1 MLGAQ
6 VFVGA
11 AESMGYGTSVQE
23 GPKLLKILE
32 YLLPSVLIDQ
42 DDPPSREG
50 AIMSQPRARIA
61 SQLGLALALI
71 LALVISGSTLFA
83 LRSLDS
89 ANLDTREEHLASE
102 ARLLAD
108 QLNTFHSS
116 LRESTQRLSGL
127 FENRFRSGLSLHPE
141 QPVSVAGVQ
150 TPGLHLGDVVLNN
163 NFEEVDEFKQMTAG
177 VATLFVRSGDDFIR
191 VSTSLSK
198 QDGSRAIGTLL
209 DHAHPAYQKLMA
221 GQGYVGRA
229 LLFERF
235 YMTQYTPVLDRAG
248 KVIAV
253 LFVGFD
259 YTDAQN
265 AQFDNLQRFRIGH
278 SGSLALLDEQH
289 KWLVPPAGVQGLDQA
304 AQVMTDAAQQPGKGR
319 FWSDQGEDFYSLA
332 VPFAGGPWSVVAS
345 MPKAEIRAVTWSV
358 GIRLVIGSLLAMLL
372 AVGATV
378 WLLRSKLAPLSD
390 LVRQAQALGGGDL
403 SARLNVSSHDEIGQ
417 LARSFNQMGEAL
429 STMVEHIRRS
439 AAEVN
444 GRAQALS
451 GLSSG
456 AYEGMEQQSGEIT
469 SMAGAVEEFSATSLN
484 IADNM
489 GSTQRLAEENA
500 QQTHIGRESMEQAS
514 SSLEQIAGA
523 LNSTATVINTLG
535 QRSQE
540 IGGIVG
546 VITAIAD
553 QTNLLALNAA
563 IEAARAGE
571 QGRGFAVV
579 ADEVRNLASRT
590 REATDEISQMI
601 NSIQQETGHA
611 IETMEQ
617 GNRLMQEGLSRNAD
631 VASALALIDEQSRS
645 AGEQFAAITTAT
657 QEQSSTATVLSSNL
671 QSIAQANSEQRE
683 VVSNLALTAREL
695 ETLAAD
701 LRQEVDRFR

>member
-1 MLGAQ
+1 M
-6 VFVGA
+6 
-11 AESMGYGTSVQE
+11 
-23 GPKLLKILE
+23 P
-32 YLLPSVLIDQ
+32 
-42 DDPPSREG
+42 
-50 AIMSQPRARIA
+50 QPRARIA
-61 SQLGLALALI
+61 SQLGLALAVV
-71 LALVISGSTLFA
+71 LAIVISGSTVFA
-83 LRSLDS
+83 LRSLDA
-89 ANLDTREEHLASE
+89 ANLATREEHLASE

-108 QLNTFHSS
+108 QLNTFHGT

-127 FENRFRSGLSLHPE
+127 FEKRFSGGLSLHPD
-141 QPVSVAGVQ
+141 QPVTVAGTQ
-150 TPGLHLGDVVLNN
+150 TPGLHLGDGVLNN

-177 VATLFVRSGDDFIR
+177 VATVFVRSGDDFIR

-221 GQGYVGRA
+221 GQSYVGRA
-229 LLFERF
+229 LLFERL
-235 YMTQYTPVLDRAG
+235 YMTQYTPVRDSAG
-248 KVIAV
+248 QVIAV

-265 AQFDNLQRFRIGH
+265 AQFDNLKRFRIGQT
-278 SGSLALLDEQH
+278 GSLALLDEQQ
-289 KWLVPPAGVQGLDQA
+289 KWLVPPAGVQALEPAGATIAELA
-304 AQVMTDAAQQPGKGR
+304 RQPGKGN
-319 FWSDQGEDFYSLA
+319 FWSDKNEDFYSVA
-332 VPFAGGPWSVVAS
+332 VPFDGGPWSVVAS

-358 GIRLVIGSLLAMLL
+358 GLRLVIGSLLAMLL

-378 WLLRSKLAPLSD
+378 WLLRSKLAPLGD
-390 LVRQAQALGGGDL
+390 LVRQADALGKGDL
-403 SARLNVSSHDEIGQ
+403 SARLNVSSQDEIGQ
-417 LARSFNQMGEAL
+417 LAGSFNQMGQAL
-429 STMVEHIRRS
+429 STMVEHIRKA

-451 GLSSG
+451 GLSGG
-456 AYEGMEQQSGEIT
+456 AYEGMEQQSGEIS

-489 GSTQRLAEENA
+489 GNTERLAQENA
-500 QQTHIGRESMEQAS
+500 QQTRIGRTSMEEAS
-514 SSLEQIAGA
+514 ASLEQIAGA

-535 QRSQE
+535 QRSEE

-590 REATDEISQMI
+590 REATDEISGMI
-601 NSIQQETGHA
+601 NSIQQETGNA
-611 IETMEQ
+611 IATMEQ
-617 GNRLMQEGLSRNAD
+617 GNVLMQEGLSRNAN
-631 VASALALIDEQSRS
+631 VASALARIDEQSRS
-645 AGEQFAAITTAT
+645 AGQQFAAITTAT
-657 QEQSSTATVLSSNL
+657 QEQSSTATLLSSNL
-671 QSIAQANSEQRE
+671 QSIALANSEQRE
-683 VVSNLALTAREL
+683 VVSNLAITAKEL
-695 ETLAAD
+695 EKLAAD

>member
-1 MLGAQ
+1 
-6 VFVGA
+6 
-11 AESMGYGTSVQE
+11 
-23 GPKLLKILE
+23 
-32 YLLPSVLIDQ
+32 
-42 DDPPSREG
+42 
-50 AIMSQPRARIA
+50 MSQPRARIA
-61 SQLGLALALI
+61 SQLGLALAVI
-71 LALVISGSTLFA
+71 LAVVISGSTVFA

-108 QLNTFHSS
+108 QLNTFHST

-127 FENRFRSGLSLHPE
+127 FEKRFSAGLSVRPE
-141 QPVSVAGVQ
+141 QPVTVAGVQ
-150 TPGLHLGDVVLNN
+150 TPGLYLGEEVLNN
-163 NFEEVDEFKQMTAG
+163 NFAEVDEFKQMSGG
-177 VATLFVRSGDDFIR
+177 VATVFVRSGEDFIR
-191 VSTSLSK
+191 VSTSLTK
-198 QDGSRAIGTLL
+198 QDGSRAIGTAL
-209 DHAHPAYQKLMA
+209 DHQHPAYQRLLG

-229 LLFERF
+229 VLFDRS
-235 YMTQYTPVLDRAG
+235 YMTQYSPVRDASG

-265 AQFDNLQRFRIGH
+265 AQFDNLKRFRIGQT
-278 SGSLALLDEQH
+278 GSLALLDEQKH
-289 KWLVPPAGVQGLDQA
+289 WLVPPAGVHALDQSIPVMLDLA
-304 AQVMTDAAQQPGKGR
+304 AKPGKGR
-319 FWSDQGEDFYSLA
+319 FWSDKNEDFYSVA
-332 VPFAGGPWSVVAS
+332 VPFEGGPWSVVAS

-358 GIRLVIGSLLAMLL
+358 GIRLAIGSLLAMLL
-372 AVGATV
+372 AVGAAV
-378 WLLRSKLAPLSD
+378 WLLRSKLQPLGD
-390 LVRQAQALGGGDL
+390 LVRQAEALGAGDL

-429 STMVEHIRRS
+429 STMVSHIRK
-439 AAEVN
+439 AAEDVN
-444 GRAQALS
+444 SRAQALS
-451 GLSSG
+451 GLSGG

-489 GSTQRLAEENA
+489 GNTERLAQDNA
-500 QQTHIGRESMEQAS
+500 QQTKIGRTSMQEAS
-514 SSLEQIAGA
+514 SSLEHIATA

-546 VITAIAD
+546 VITAIAE

-590 REATDEISQMI
+590 RQATDEISGMI
-601 NSIQQETGHA
+601 QSIQQETGNA
-611 IETMEQ
+611 ISTMEQ
-617 GNRLMQEGLSRNAD
+617 GNVLMQEGLARNAD
-631 VASALALIDEQSRS
+631 VASALARIDEQSRS
-645 AGEQFAAITTAT
+645 AGQQFAAITTAT
-657 QEQSSTATVLSSNL
+657 QEQSSTATLLSSNL
-671 QSIAQANSEQRE
+671 QSIALANSEQRE
-683 VVSNLALTAREL
+683 VVSNLAITAKEL
-695 ETLAAD
+695 ETLAAG
-701 LRQEVDRFR
+701 LRHEVDRFR

>member
-1 MLGAQ
+1 M
-6 VFVGA
+6 
-11 AESMGYGTSVQE
+11 
-23 GPKLLKILE
+23 P
-32 YLLPSVLIDQ
+32 
-42 DDPPSREG
+42 
-50 AIMSQPRARIA
+50 QPRARIA
-61 SQLGLALALI
+61 SQLGLALAVV
-71 LALVISGSTLFA
+71 LAIVISGSTVFA
-83 LRSLDS
+83 LRSLDA

-108 QLNTFHSS
+108 QLNTFHST

-127 FENRFRSGLSLHPE
+127 FEKRFSGGLSLHPD
-141 QPVSVAGVQ
+141 QPVAVAGTQ

-177 VATLFVRSGDDFIR
+177 VATVFVRSGDDFVRI
-191 VSTSLSK
+191 STSLSK

-221 GQGYVGRA
+221 GQSYVGRA
-229 LLFERF
+229 LLFERL
-235 YMTQYTPVLDRAG
+235 YMTQYTPVRNSAG
-248 KVIAV
+248 QVIAV

-265 AQFDNLQRFRIGH
+265 AQFDNLKRFRIGQT
-278 SGSLALLDEQH
+278 GSLALLDEQH
-289 KWLVPPAGVQGLDQA
+289 KWLVPPAGVQALEQSA
-304 AQVMTDAAQQPGKGR
+304 TTIVELAKQPGKGH
-319 FWSDQGEDFYSLA
+319 FWSDKSEDFYSVA
-332 VPFAGGPWSVVAS
+332 VPFEGGPWSVVAS

-358 GIRLVIGSLLAMLL
+358 GTRLVIGSLLAMLL

-378 WLLRSKLAPLSD
+378 WLLRSKLAPLGD
-390 LVRQAQALGGGDL
+390 LVRQADALGKGDL
-403 SARLNVSSHDEIGQ
+403 SARLNVSSQDEIGQ
-417 LARSFNQMGEAL
+417 LASSFNQMGQAL
-429 STMVEHIRRS
+429 STMVEHIRK
-439 AAEVN
+439 AAEEVN

-451 GLSSG
+451 GLSGG
-456 AYEGMEQQSGEIT
+456 AYEGMEQQSGEIS

-489 GSTQRLAEENA
+489 GNTERLAQENA
-500 QQTHIGRESMEQAS
+500 QQTRIGRTSMEEAS
-514 SSLEQIAGA
+514 ASLEQIAGA

-535 QRSQE
+535 QRSEE

-590 REATDEISQMI
+590 REATDEISGMI
-601 NSIQQETGHA
+601 NSIQQETGNA
-611 IETMEQ
+611 IATMEQ
-617 GNRLMQEGLSRNAD
+617 GNVLMQEGLSRNAN
-631 VASALALIDEQSRS
+631 VASALARIDEQSRS
-645 AGEQFAAITTAT
+645 AGQQFAAITTAT
-657 QEQSSTATVLSSNL
+657 QEQSSTATLLSSNL
-671 QSIAQANSEQRE
+671 QSIALANSEQRE
-683 VVSNLALTAREL
+683 VVSNLAITAKEL

>member
-1 MLGAQ
+1 
-6 VFVGA
+6 
-11 AESMGYGTSVQE
+11 
-23 GPKLLKILE
+23 
-32 YLLPSVLIDQ
+32 
-42 DDPPSREG
+42 
-50 AIMSQPRARIA
+50 MSQPRARIA
-61 SQLGLALALI
+61 SQLGLALAVI
-71 LALVISGSTLFA
+71 LAVVISGSTVFA

-108 QLNTFHSS
+108 QLSTFHGT

-127 FENRFRSGLSLHPE
+127 FEKRFGAGLSVQAD
-141 QPVSVAGVQ
+141 QPVAVAGVQ
-150 TPGLHLGDVVLNN
+150 TPSLYLGKALLNN
-163 NFEEVDEFKQMTAG
+163 NFGDVDEFKQISGG
-177 VATLFVRSGDDFIR
+177 VATVFVRSGDDFIR
-191 VSTSLSK
+191 ISTSLTK
-198 QDGSRAIGTLL
+198 QDGSRAIGTVL
-209 DHAHPAYQKLMA
+209 DRQGPAYSRVVG
-221 GQGYVGRA
+221 GQTYIGRA
-229 LLFERF
+229 VLFDRS
-235 YMTQYTPVLDRAG
+235 YMTQYSPVRDASG

-253 LFVGFD
+253 LFIGFD
-259 YTDAQN
+259 YTDEQN
-265 AQFDNLQRFRIGH
+265 AQFANLKRFRIGQT
-278 SGSLALLDEQH
+278 GSLALLDEQKH
-289 KWLVPPAGVQGLDQA
+289 WLVPPAGVQAPDQA
-304 AQVMTDAAQQPGKGR
+304 VPVMLDLAKAPGKGR
-319 FWSDQGEDFYSLA
+319 FWSDKQEDFYSVS

-358 GIRLVIGSLLAMLL
+358 GIRLVIGSMLAMLL

-390 LVRQAQALGGGDL
+390 LVRQAEALGGGDL

-429 STMVEHIRRS
+429 STMVSHIRR
-439 AAEVN
+439 AAEEVN

-451 GLSSG
+451 GLSGG

-489 GSTQRLAEENA
+489 GNTERLAQENA
-500 QQTHIGRESMEQAS
+500 QQTRIGRNSMQEAS
-514 SSLEQIAGA
+514 SSLEHIATA

-546 VITAIAD
+546 VITSIAE

-590 REATDEISQMI
+590 RQATDEISGMI
-601 NSIQQETGHA
+601 LSIQQETGNA
-611 IETMEQ
+611 ISTMEQ
-617 GNRLMQEGLSRNAD
+617 GNTLMQEGLSRNAD
-631 VASALALIDEQSRS
+631 VASALARIDEQSRS
-645 AGEQFAAITTAT
+645 AGQQFAAITTAT
-657 QEQSSTATVLSSNL
+657 QEQSSTATLLSSNL
-671 QSIAQANSEQRE
+671 QSIALANSEQRE
-683 VVSNLALTAREL
+683 VVSNLAITAKEL
-695 ETLAAD
+695 ETLAAG

>member
-1 MLGAQ
+1 
-6 VFVGA
+6 
-11 AESMGYGTSVQE
+11 
-23 GPKLLKILE
+23 
-32 YLLPSVLIDQ
+32 
-42 DDPPSREG
+42 
-50 AIMSQPRARIA
+50 
-61 SQLGLALALI
+61 LI

-108 QLNTFHSS
+108 QLNTFHGS

-127 FENRFRSGLSLHPE
+127 FENRFSSGLSLHPE
-141 QPVSVAGVQ
+141 QPVSVAGVH

-163 NFEEVDEFKQMTAG
+163 NFAEVDQFKQMTAG
-177 VATLFVRSGDDFIR
+177 VATLFVRSGDDFVR

-235 YMTQYTPVLDRAG
+235 YMTQYTPVLDRSG

-265 AQFDNLQRFRIGH
+265 AQFANLKRFRIGQ
-278 SGSLALLDEQH
+278 SGSLALLDEQN
-289 KWLVPPAGVQGLDQA
+289 KWLVPPAGVQAPEQA
-304 AQVMTDAAQQPGKGR
+304 AQVMAQAAKEPGKGR
-319 FWSDQGEDFYSLA
+319 FWSDQSEDFYSLA
-332 VPFAGGPWSVVAS
+332 VPFEGGPWSVVAS

-403 SARLNVSSHDEIGQ
+403 SARLNVASHDEIGQ

-444 GRAQALS
+444 GRAQVLS

-489 GSTQRLAEENA
+489 GSTQRLAQENA
-500 QQTHIGRESMEQAS
+500 QQTHIGRTSMQEAS

-611 IETMEQ
+611 IQTMEQ

-645 AGEQFAAITTAT
+645 AGEQFAALTPAP

-683 VVSNLALTAREL
+683 VVSNLAVTAREL

>member
-1 MLGAQ
+1 M
-6 VFVGA
+6 
-11 AESMGYGTSVQE
+11 
-23 GPKLLKILE
+23 P
-32 YLLPSVLIDQ
+32 
-42 DDPPSREG
+42 
-50 AIMSQPRARIA
+50 QPRARIA
-61 SQLGLALALI
+61 SQLGLALAVV
-71 LALVISGSTLFA
+71 LAIVISGSTVFA
-83 LRSLDS
+83 LRSLDA
-89 ANLDTREEHLASE
+89 ANLATREEHLASE

-108 QLNTFHSS
+108 QLNTFHGT

-127 FENRFRSGLSLHPE
+127 FEKRFSGGLSLHPD
-141 QPVSVAGVQ
+141 QPVTVAGTQ

-177 VATLFVRSGDDFIR
+177 VATVFVRSGDDFIR

-209 DHAHPAYQKLMA
+209 DHGHPAYQKLMA
-221 GQGYVGRA
+221 GQSYVGRA
-229 LLFERF
+229 LLFERL
-235 YMTQYTPVLDRAG
+235 YMTQYTPVRDSAG
-248 KVIAV
+248 EVIAV

-265 AQFDNLQRFRIGH
+265 AQFDNLKRFRIGQT
-278 SGSLALLDEQH
+278 GSLALLDEQQ
-289 KWLVPPAGVQGLDQA
+289 KWLVPPAGVQALEPAGATIAELA
-304 AQVMTDAAQQPGKGR
+304 RQPGKGN
-319 FWSDQGEDFYSLA
+319 FWSDKNEDFYSVA
-332 VPFAGGPWSVVAS
+332 VPFEGGPWSVVAS

-358 GIRLVIGSLLAMLL
+358 GLRLVIGSLLAMLL

-378 WLLRSKLAPLSD
+378 WLLRSKLAPLGD
-390 LVRQAQALGGGDL
+390 LVRQADALGKGDL
-403 SARLNVSSHDEIGQ
+403 SARLNISSQDEIGQ
-417 LARSFNQMGEAL
+417 LAGSFNQMGQAL
-429 STMVEHIRRS
+429 STMVEHIRKA

-451 GLSSG
+451 GLSGG
-456 AYEGMEQQSGEIT
+456 AYEGMEQQSGEIS

-489 GSTQRLAEENA
+489 GNTERLAQENA
-500 QQTHIGRESMEQAS
+500 QQTRIGRTSMEEAS
-514 SSLEQIAGA
+514 ASLEQIAGA

-535 QRSQE
+535 QRSEE

-590 REATDEISQMI
+590 REATDEISGMI
-601 NSIQQETGHA
+601 NSIQQETGNA
-611 IETMEQ
+611 IATMEQ
-617 GNRLMQEGLSRNAD
+617 GNVLMQEGLSRNAN
-631 VASALALIDEQSRS
+631 VASALARIDEQSRS
-645 AGEQFAAITTAT
+645 AGQQFAAITTAT
-657 QEQSSTATVLSSNL
+657 QEQSSTATLLSSNL
-671 QSIAQANSEQRE
+671 QSIALANSEQRE
-683 VVSNLALTAREL
+683 VVSNLAITAKEL
-695 ETLAAD
+695 EKLAAD

>member
-1 MLGAQ
+1 M
-6 VFVGA
+6 
-11 AESMGYGTSVQE
+11 
-23 GPKLLKILE
+23 P
-32 YLLPSVLIDQ
+32 
-42 DDPPSREG
+42 
-50 AIMSQPRARIA
+50 QPRARIA
-61 SQLGLALALI
+61 SQLGLALAVV
-71 LALVISGSTLFA
+71 LAIVISGSTVFA
-83 LRSLDS
+83 LRSLDA
-89 ANLDTREEHLASE
+89 ANLATREEHLASE

-108 QLNTFHSS
+108 QLNTFHST

-127 FENRFRSGLSLHPE
+127 FEKRFRGGLSLHPD
-141 QPVSVAGVQ
+141 QPVTVAGTQ

-177 VATLFVRSGDDFIR
+177 VATVFVRSGDDFVR

-221 GQGYVGRA
+221 GQSYVGRA
-229 LLFERF
+229 LLFERL
-235 YMTQYTPVLDRAG
+235 YMTQYTPVRDSAG

-265 AQFDNLQRFRIGH
+265 AQFDNLKRFRIGQT
-278 SGSLALLDEQH
+278 GSLALLDEQH
-289 KWLVPPAGVQGLDQA
+289 KWLVPPAGVQALEQSA
-304 AQVMTDAAQQPGKGR
+304 TTITELARQPGKGR
-319 FWSDQGEDFYSLA
+319 FWSDKSEDFYSVA
-332 VPFAGGPWSVVAS
+332 VPFEGGPWSVVAS

-358 GIRLVIGSLLAMLL
+358 GTRLVIGSLLAMLL

-378 WLLRSKLAPLSD
+378 WLLRSKLAPLGD
-390 LVRQAQALGGGDL
+390 LVRQADALGKGDL
-403 SARLNVSSHDEIGQ
+403 SARLNVSSQDEIGQ
-417 LARSFNQMGEAL
+417 LASSFNQMGQAL
-429 STMVEHIRRS
+429 STMVEHIRK
-439 AAEVN
+439 AAEEVN

-451 GLSSG
+451 GLSGG
-456 AYEGMEQQSGEIT
+456 AYEGMEQQSGEIS

-489 GSTQRLAEENA
+489 GNTERLAQENA
-500 QQTHIGRESMEQAS
+500 QQTRIGRTSMEEAS
-514 SSLEQIAGA
+514 ASLEQIAGA

-535 QRSQE
+535 QRSEE

-590 REATDEISQMI
+590 REATDEISGMI
-601 NSIQQETGHA
+601 NSIQQETGNA
-611 IETMEQ
+611 IATMEQ
-617 GNRLMQEGLSRNAD
+617 GNVLMQEGLSRNAN
-631 VASALALIDEQSRS
+631 VASALARIDEQSRS
-645 AGEQFAAITTAT
+645 AGQQFAAITTAT
-657 QEQSSTATVLSSNL
+657 QEQSSTATLLSSNL
-671 QSIAQANSEQRE
+671 QSIALANSEQRE
-683 VVSNLALTAREL
+683 VVSNLAITAKEL
-695 ETLAAD
+695 ERLAAD

>member
-1 MLGAQ
+1 
-6 VFVGA
+6 
-11 AESMGYGTSVQE
+11 
-23 GPKLLKILE
+23 
-32 YLLPSVLIDQ
+32 
-42 DDPPSREG
+42 
-50 AIMSQPRARIA
+50 MSQPRARIA
-61 SQLGLALALI
+61 SQLGLALAVI
-71 LALVISGSTLFA
+71 LAVVISGSTVFA

-108 QLNTFHSS
+108 QLNTFHST

-127 FENRFRSGLSLHPE
+127 FEKRFSAGLSVRPE
-141 QPVSVAGVQ
+141 QPVTVAGVQ
-150 TPGLHLGDVVLNN
+150 TPGLYLGEEVLNN
-163 NFEEVDEFKQMTAG
+163 NFAEVDEFKQMSGG
-177 VATLFVRSGDDFIR
+177 VATVFVRSGEDFIR
-191 VSTSLSK
+191 VSTSLTK
-198 QDGSRAIGTLL
+198 QDGSRAIGTAL
-209 DHAHPAYQKLMA
+209 DHQHPAYQRLLG

-229 LLFERF
+229 VLFDRS
-235 YMTQYTPVLDRAG
+235 YMTQYSPVRDASG

-265 AQFDNLQRFRIGH
+265 AQFDNLKRFRIGQT
-278 SGSLALLDEQH
+278 GSLALLDEQKH
-289 KWLVPPAGVQGLDQA
+289 WLVPPAGVQALDQSIPVILDLA
-304 AQVMTDAAQQPGKGR
+304 AKPGKGR
-319 FWSDQGEDFYSLA
+319 FWSDKNEDFYSVA
-332 VPFAGGPWSVVAS
+332 VPFEGGPWSVVAS

-358 GIRLVIGSLLAMLL
+358 GIRLAIGSLLAMLL
-372 AVGATV
+372 AVGAAV
-378 WLLRSKLAPLSD
+378 WLLRSKLQPLGD
-390 LVRQAQALGGGDL
+390 LVRQAEALGAGDL

-429 STMVEHIRRS
+429 STMVSHIRK
-439 AAEVN
+439 AAGDVN
-444 GRAQALS
+444 SRAQALS
-451 GLSSG
+451 GLSGG

-489 GSTQRLAEENA
+489 GNTERLAQDNA
-500 QQTHIGRESMEQAS
+500 QQTKIGRTSMQEAS
-514 SSLEQIAGA
+514 SSLEHIATA

-546 VITAIAD
+546 VITAIAE

-590 REATDEISQMI
+590 RQATDEISGMI
-601 NSIQQETGHA
+601 QSIQQETGNA
-611 IETMEQ
+611 ISTMEQ
-617 GNRLMQEGLSRNAD
+617 GNVLMQEGLARNAD
-631 VASALALIDEQSRS
+631 VASALARIDEQSRS
-645 AGEQFAAITTAT
+645 AGQQFAAITTAT
-657 QEQSSTATVLSSNL
+657 QEQSSTATLLSSNL
-671 QSIAQANSEQRE
+671 QSIALANSEQRE
-683 VVSNLALTAREL
+683 VVSNLAITAKEL
-695 ETLAAD
+695 ETLAAG
-701 LRQEVDRFR
+701 LRHEVDRFR

>member
-1 MLGAQ
+1 
-6 VFVGA
+6 
-11 AESMGYGTSVQE
+11 
-23 GPKLLKILE
+23 
-32 YLLPSVLIDQ
+32 
-42 DDPPSREG
+42 
-50 AIMSQPRARIA
+50 MSQPRARIA
-61 SQLGLALALI
+61 SQLGLALAVI
-71 LALVISGSTLFA
+71 LAVVISGSTVFA

-108 QLNTFHSS
+108 QLNTFHST

-127 FENRFRSGLSLHPE
+127 FEKRFSAGLSMRPD
-141 QPVSVAGVQ
+141 QPVTVAGVQ
-150 TPGLHLGDVVLNN
+150 TPGLYLGEEVLNN
-163 NFEEVDEFKQMTAG
+163 NFAEVDEFKQMSGG
-177 VATLFVRSGDDFIR
+177 VATLFVRSGEDFIR
-191 VSTSLSK
+191 VSTSLTK
-198 QDGSRAIGTLL
+198 QDGSRAIGTAL
-209 DHAHPAYQKLMA
+209 DHQHPAYQRLLG

-229 LLFERF
+229 VLFDRS
-235 YMTQYTPVLDRAG
+235 YMTQYSPVRDASG

-265 AQFDNLQRFRIGH
+265 AQFDNLKRFRIGQT
-278 SGSLALLDEQH
+278 GYLALLDEQKH
-289 KWLVPPAGVQGLDQA
+289 WLVPPAGVQALDQA
-304 AQVMTDAAQQPGKGR
+304 IPVMLDLAAKPGKGR
-319 FWSDQGEDFYSLA
+319 FWSDKNEDFYSVA
-332 VPFAGGPWSVVAS
+332 VPFEGGPWSVVAS

-372 AVGATV
+372 AVGAAV
-378 WLLRSKLAPLSD
+378 WLLRSKLQPLGD
-390 LVRQAQALGGGDL
+390 LVRQAEALGAGDL

-429 STMVEHIRRS
+429 STMVSHIRK
-439 AAEVN
+439 AAEDVN
-444 GRAQALS
+444 SRAQALS
-451 GLSSG
+451 GLSGG

-489 GSTQRLAEENA
+489 GNTERLAQDNA
-500 QQTHIGRESMEQAS
+500 AQTKIGRTSMQEAS
-514 SSLEQIAGA
+514 SSLEHIATA

-546 VITAIAD
+546 VITAIAE

-590 REATDEISQMI
+590 RQATDEISGMI
-601 NSIQQETGHA
+601 QSIQQETGNA
-611 IETMEQ
+611 ISTMEQ
-617 GNRLMQEGLSRNAD
+617 GNVLMQEGLARNAD
-631 VASALALIDEQSRS
+631 VASALARIDEQSRS
-645 AGEQFAAITTAT
+645 AGQQFAAITTAT
-657 QEQSSTATVLSSNL
+657 QEQSSTATLLSSNL
-671 QSIAQANSEQRE
+671 QSIALANSEQRE
-683 VVSNLALTAREL
+683 VVSNLAVTAKEL
-695 ETLAAD
+695 ETLAAG
-701 LRQEVDRFR
+701 LRHEVDRFR

>member
-1 MLGAQ
+1 
-6 VFVGA
+6 V
-11 AESMGYGTSVQE
+11 
-23 GPKLLKILE
+23 
-32 YLLPSVLIDQ
+32 
-42 DDPPSREG
+42 
-50 AIMSQPRARIA
+50 
-61 SQLGLALALI
+61 I
-71 LALVISGSTLFA
+71 LAVVISGSTVFA

-108 QLNTFHSS
+108 QLSTFHGT

-127 FENRFRSGLSLHPE
+127 FEKRFGAGLSVQAD
-141 QPVSVAGVQ
+141 QPVAVAGVQ
-150 TPGLHLGDVVLNN
+150 TPSLYLGKALLNN
-163 NFEEVDEFKQMTAG
+163 NFGDVDEFKQISGG
-177 VATLFVRSGDDFIR
+177 VATVFVRSGDDFIR
-191 VSTSLSK
+191 ISTSLTK
-198 QDGSRAIGTLL
+198 QDGSRAIGTVL
-209 DHAHPAYQKLMA
+209 DRQGPAYSRVVG
-221 GQGYVGRA
+221 GQTYIGRA
-229 LLFERF
+229 VLFDRS
-235 YMTQYTPVLDRAG
+235 YMTQYSPVRDASG

-253 LFVGFD
+253 LFIGFD
-259 YTDAQN
+259 YTDEQN
-265 AQFDNLQRFRIGH
+265 AQFANLKRFRIGQT
-278 SGSLALLDEQH
+278 GSLALLDEQKH
-289 KWLVPPAGVQGLDQA
+289 WLVPPAGVQAPDQA
-304 AQVMTDAAQQPGKGR
+304 VPVMLDLAKAPGKGR
-319 FWSDQGEDFYSLA
+319 FWSDKQEDFYSVS

-358 GIRLVIGSLLAMLL
+358 GIRLVIGSMLAMLL

-390 LVRQAQALGGGDL
+390 LVRQAEALGGGDL

-429 STMVEHIRRS
+429 STMVSHIRR
-439 AAEVN
+439 AAEEVN

-451 GLSSG
+451 GLSGG

-489 GSTQRLAEENA
+489 GNTERLAQENA
-500 QQTHIGRESMEQAS
+500 QQTRIGRNSMQEAS
-514 SSLEQIAGA
+514 SSLEHIATA

-546 VITAIAD
+546 VITSIAE

-590 REATDEISQMI
+590 RQATDEISGMI
-601 NSIQQETGHA
+601 QSIQQETGNA
-611 IETMEQ
+611 ISTMEQ
-617 GNRLMQEGLSRNAD
+617 GNTLMQEGLSRNAD
-631 VASALALIDEQSRS
+631 VASALARIDEQSRS
-645 AGEQFAAITTAT
+645 AGQQFAAITTAT
-657 QEQSSTATVLSSNL
+657 QEQSSTATLLSSNL
-671 QSIAQANSEQRE
+671 QSIALANSEQRE
-683 VVSNLALTAREL
+683 VVSNLAITAKEL
-695 ETLAAD
+695 ETLAAG